1 MGGEGDVVV
10 LDYATSVKDS
20 VARLELRPFADAV
33 RVTVRLLVSEAD
45 MAPGFAWK
53 LEPSGLWYG
62 GGFQGFRDPQVWP
75 LNDASMVRPTFLVS
89 GLSQATPFWYTTK
102 GVGLWVR
109 TPLDFRYSV
118 NEVVDG
124 KKDGLPAVAMPL
136 ASALEYDLI
145 VAKDVREVVR
155 RFTREVG
162 YPRRVPPAEYFRLPI
177 YTTWVEH
184 KADVTQAKVL
194 EFARAIRAN
203 DLPAGVLEIDDK
215 WEVHY
220 GDMDFDP

>member
-1 MGGEGDVVV
+1 MTWQGGTIGEGD
-10 LDYATSVKDS
+10 
-20 VARLELRPFADAV
+20 
-33 RVTVRLLVSEAD
+33 
-45 MAPGFAWK
+45 
-53 LEPSGLWYG
+53 
-62 GGFQGFRDPQVWP
+62 
-75 LNDASMVRPTFLVS
+75 
-89 GLSQATPFWYTTK
+89 TPFWYTTK

-124 KKDGLPAVAMPL
+124 KKDGLLRVAMPF
-136 ASALEYDLI
+136 ASALEYDLF

-184 KADVTQAKVL
+184 KADVTQAKAGAMSASDTRRRTVTR
-194 EFARAIRAN
+194 RASAKGRSSRRATES
-203 DLPAGVLEIDDK
+203 LTLVA
-215 WEVHY
+215 
-220 GDMDFDP
+220 